1 MKTMKKVISTL
12 LLVCMLASV
21 LAVSAY
27 AAGESIVFDKIAS
40 GATVTSENINISVTA
55 KGLATDRTYKVRW
68 FGGNFNWSA
77 NVTVNPSDPTLGS
90 AYAEIKPSELGASG
104 QYTITAELVD
114 ITGGGTGT
122 VVASAPGYVTT
133 NPAVEITSVTM
144 TPNAISLNV
153 INNPKYDK
161 LVPVYNNSSN
171 SGITPNSISWWSDDE
186 SVATVENGVVHA
198 KKPGTTKIWVKVND
212 NTNLMDSCTV
222 TVSTEL
228 ERFTLSKTQLVI
240 EKGNTEAIVAT
251 VVPAD
256 VFTVTWSSKN
266 PDVAK
271 VDNAGNVTAVAAGT
285 TVIYATAGGV
295 TRTCDVTVTDPSKP
309 TVTITGPKYEIAKG
323 ETVTYTAS
331 FSGGAS
337 GVYIDHW
344 SADSNAVSISY
355 NGSTCKVTGLE
366 KTSSP
371 VTLTAY
377 ARKGS
382 NTVLYQGS
390 VQITVGDVRTI
401 TLIANPSNIAVAG
414 GKSTVSVSGANSGE
428 VYDWTITPSSSA
440 VMTSYSTYAQSVDIV
455 GGNADG
461 YIQVTATLRG
471 NSSVK
476 ATTTVSVLS
485 EEPYNATISPSSVT
499 WSKGQGN
506 LEFTLKPYLYD
517 AYLDG
522 VLISGSQNSSKFS
535 YVWSG
540 NFILKSSYL
549 QTLSAGT
556 HTLKVR
562 TTDNSNGTI
571 PNGIVYAT
579 ITINGTASAAY
590 GDNAHVR
597 GNSNNLYFN
606 STGAIKN
613 VYISNQLIDP
623 ANYTLDSTGR
633 SLTLKANFLNL
644 LNYGTYTM
652 KLETTNG
659 TTETTTFRIV
669 TANYAPATGDESNLA
684 LWIAVMIVS
693 GAGAIALI
701 PRRKKEM

>member
-55 KGLATDRTYKVRW
+55 KGLAPDRLYKVRW
-68 FGGNFNWSA
+68 SGGSFNWSA
-77 NVTVNPSDPTLGS
+77 DVTVNESDPTLGF
-90 AYAEIKPSELGASG
+90 AYAEITPSELGASG
-104 QYTITAELVD
+104 QYTITAELIDVTD
-114 ITGGGTGT
+114 DGNT
-122 VVASAPGYVTT
+122 VVSSALGYVKT

-144 TPNAISLNV
+144 TPSKISLNV
-153 INNPKYDK
+153 INNPKFDR

-186 SVATVENGVVHA
+186 SVATVENGVVYA
-198 KKPGTTKIWVKVND
+198 KNPGTTKIWVKVND
-212 NTNLMDSCTV
+212 NTNLKDFCTV

-228 ERFTLSKTQLVI
+228 ESFTLSKTQLVI

-251 VVPAD
+251 VVPED

-522 VLISGSQNSSKFS
+522 VLITGSQNSSKYS
-535 YVWSG
+535 YAWSG

-562 TTDNSNGTI
+562 TTDDKGTT

-633 SLTLKANFLNL
+633 SLTLKASFLNL

>member
-27 AAGESIVFDKIAS
+27 AAGESIAFDKIAN
-40 GATVTSENINISVTA
+40 GATVTSENINISVIVN
-55 KGLATDRTYKVRW
+55 GLATDRTYKVRW
-68 FGGNFNWSA
+68 SGGSFNWSA
-77 NVTVNPSDPTLGS
+77 DVTVNDSDATMGF
-90 AYAEIKPSELGASG
+90 AYAEITPSQLGASG
-104 QYTITAELVD
+104 QYTIKAELVD
-114 ITGGGTGT
+114 VTDSESGT
-122 VVASAPGYVTT
+122 VVASALGYVKT

-144 TPNAISLNV
+144 TPNAISLNL

-161 LVPVYNNSSN
+161 LVPVYN
-171 SGITPNSISWWSDDE
+171 ISWWSDDE
-186 SVATVENGVVHA
+186 SVATVENGVVYA
-198 KKPGTTKIWVKVND
+198 KNPGTTKIWVKVND
-212 NTNLMDSCTV
+212 NTNLKDFCTV

-228 ERFTLSKTQLVI
+228 ESFTLSKTQLVI

-251 VVPAD
+251 VVPED

-390 VQITVGDVRTI
+390 VQLTVGDVRTI

-522 VLISGSQNSSKFS
+522 VLITGSQNSSKYS
-535 YVWSG
+535 YAWSG

-562 TTDNSNGTI
+562 TTDDKGTT

-633 SLTLKANFLNL
+633 SLTLKASFLNL

>member
-27 AAGESIVFDKIAS
+27 AAGESIAFDKIAN
-40 GATVTSENINISVTA
+40 GANVTSENINISVIVN
-55 KGLATDRTYKVRW
+55 GLATDHTYKVRW
-68 FGGNFNWSA
+68 SGGSFNWSA
-77 NVTVNPSDPTLGS
+77 DVTVNDSDATMGF
-90 AYAEIKPSELGASG
+90 AYAEITPSQLGASG
-104 QYTITAELVD
+104 QYTIKAELVD
-114 ITGGGTGT
+114 VTDSESGT
-122 VVASAPGYVTT
+122 VVASALGYVKT

-144 TPNAISLNV
+144 TPNAISLNL

-186 SVATVENGVVHA
+186 SVATVENGVVYA
-198 KKPGTTKIWVKVND
+198 RGVGSTKIWVKVND
-212 NTNLMDSCTV
+212 NTNLKDFCTV

-228 ERFTLSKTQLVI
+228 ESFTLSKTQLVI

-251 VVPAD
+251 VVPED

-522 VLISGSQNSSKFS
+522 VLITGSQNSSKYS
-535 YVWSG
+535 YAWSG

-562 TTDNSNGTI
+562 TTDDKGTT

-633 SLTLKANFLNL
+633 SLTLKASFLNL

>member
-1 MKTMKKVISTL
+1 M
-12 LLVCMLASV
+12 
-21 LAVSAY
+21 
-27 AAGESIVFDKIAS
+27 
-40 GATVTSENINISVTA
+40 
-55 KGLATDRTYKVRW
+55 
-68 FGGNFNWSA
+68 
-77 NVTVNPSDPTLGS
+77 
-90 AYAEIKPSELGASG
+90 
-104 QYTITAELVD
+104 
-114 ITGGGTGT
+114 
-122 VVASAPGYVTT
+122 
-133 NPAVEITSVTM
+133 
-144 TPNAISLNV
+144 
-153 INNPKYDK
+153 
-161 LVPVYNNSSN
+161 
-171 SGITPNSISWWSDDE
+171 
-186 SVATVENGVVHA
+186 
-198 KKPGTTKIWVKVND
+198 
-212 NTNLMDSCTV
+212 
-222 TVSTEL
+222 
-228 ERFTLSKTQLVI
+228 
-240 EKGNTEAIVAT
+240 
-251 VVPAD
+251 
-256 VFTVTWSSKN
+256 
-266 PDVAK
+266 
-271 VDNAGNVTAVAAGT
+271 
-285 TVIYATAGGV
+285 
-295 TRTCDVTVTDPSKP
+295 
-309 TVTITGPKYEIAKG
+309 
-323 ETVTYTAS
+323 
-331 FSGGAS
+331 
-337 GVYIDHW
+337 YIDHW

-371 VTLTAY
+371 VTPTAY

-428 VYDWTITPSSSA
+428 VYDWTIAPSSSA

-476 ATTTVSVLS
+476 ATATVSVLS

-522 VLISGSQNSSKFS
+522 VLISGSQNSSKYS

-562 TTDNSNGTI
+562 TTDSSNGTI

-613 VYISNQLIDP
+613 VYIPAYRPGKLHPRFHRQEPHPQGQLP
-623 ANYTLDSTGR
+623 
-633 SLTLKANFLNL
+633 
-644 LNYGTYTM
+644 
-652 KLETTNG
+652 
-659 TTETTTFRIV
+659 
-669 TANYAPATGDESNLA
+669 ESAQLRHLHHEA
-684 LWIAVMIVS
+684 
-693 GAGAIALI
+693 
-701 PRRKKEM
+701 